1 MLEHDERFVRIPA
14 QAGGGRLSE
23 RYCVGVPEGFV
34 GVKSMYPVL
43 RKRGLTMSNIDLN
56 SALRAIKSTNP
67 EQEDAVEKWLKNY
80 FFYLQNENSDIENA
94 APTGRLR

>member
-1 MLEHDERFVRIPA
+1 M
-14 QAGGGRLSE
+14 S
-23 RYCVGVPEGFV
+23 
-34 GVKSMYPVL
+34 SM
-43 RKRGLTMSNIDLN
+43 DLN

-67 EQEDAVEKWLKNY
+67 EQGDAVEKWLKNY